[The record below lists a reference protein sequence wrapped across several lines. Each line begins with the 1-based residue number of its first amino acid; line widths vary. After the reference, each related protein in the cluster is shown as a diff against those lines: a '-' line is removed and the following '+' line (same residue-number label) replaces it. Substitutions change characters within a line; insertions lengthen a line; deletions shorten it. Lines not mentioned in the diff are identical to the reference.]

1 MRAVEGRAEE
11 GKWRT
16 PTALEFRQCSED
28 GSRNSISND
37 DGDTLLD

>member
-16 PTALEFRQCSED
+16 PTASEFQPCSKD
-28 GSRNSISND
+28 RSRNSISDD